1 MSLIDLITGNAGNQ
15 VATDAEN
22 KFGISKNQVIA
33 LLAVAAPLVISY
45 LRKKSQE
52 NSSEADALNNALDK
66 DHDGSILNNPSQ
78 AVERQAEGNSIL
90 SHIFGGEKANVEN
103 QLSQNTG
110 ISMDKI
116 GPILAM
122 LAPIIMGY
130 IGKEKQSNGVTS
142 GGGLGDLLGGIL
154 GNAQNQAQSQPSNP
168 LNDILGSVL
177 GGGSNGQSAG
187 NPLNDILGSVLGGGS
202 QANSSGNP
210 LTDILGSVLGGG
222 QQNQQ
227 QGGLGGILGGIL
239 GGK

>member
-1 MSLIDLITGNAGNQ
+1 MSLIDLITGNAGDQ
-15 VATDAEN
+15 VASQAEN

-45 LRKKSQE
+45 LRKKSQDDP
-52 NSSEADALNNALDK
+52 NEAEALNNALDK
-66 DHDGSILNNPSQ
+66 DHDGSILDDPSQ
-78 AVERQAEGNSIL
+78 VEARQQEGSSIL
-90 SHIFGGEKANVEN
+90 DHIFGGQKATVEN

-116 GPILAM
+116 GPLLGM
-122 LAPIIMGY
+122 LAPVIMGY
-130 IGKEKQSNGVTS
+130 IGKQKQSSGVTS

-154 GNAQNQAQSQPSNP
+154 GGAQNQVQNEPS
-168 LNDILGSVL
+168 
-177 GGGSNGQSAG
+177 

-210 LTDILGSVLGGG
+210 LNDILGSVLGGG
-222 QQNQQ
+222 NQQ
-227 QGGLGGILGGIL
+227 QQSQGGLGGLLGSIF

>member
-15 VATDAEN
+15 VAVQAEN
-22 KFGISKNQVIA
+22 KFGISKNQIIA

-52 NSSEADALNNALDK
+52 DPNEAEALNNALDR
-66 DHDGSILNNPSQ
+66 DHDGSILDNPAQ
-78 AVERQAEGNSIL
+78 VEARQQEGGSIL
-90 SHIFGGEKANVEN
+90 DHIFGGQKATVEN

-122 LAPIIMGY
+122 LAPVIMGY

-154 GNAQNQAQSQPSNP
+154 GGAQSQVQAEPSNP

-177 GGGSNGQSAG
+177 GGSQASNSG
-187 NPLNDILGSVLGGGS
+187 NPLNDILGSVLGGG
-202 QANSSGNP
+202 
-210 LTDILGSVLGGG
+210 
-222 QQNQQ
+222 NQQ
-227 QGGLGGILGGIL
+227 QQSQGGLGGLLGSIL

>member
-130 IGKEKQSNGVTS
+130 IGKEKQANGVNA
-142 GGGLGDLLGGIL
+142 GGLGDLLGGIL
-154 GNAQNQAQSQPSNP
+154 GGAQQQAQAEPANP

-177 GGGSNGQSAG
+177 GGQQSG
-187 NPLNDILGSVLGGGS
+187 GGLGDILGSVLGGG
-202 QANSSGNP
+202 
-210 LTDILGSVLGGG
+210 
-222 QQNQQ
+222 NQKQ
-227 QGGLGGILGGIL
+227 SGGLGDLLGGIL